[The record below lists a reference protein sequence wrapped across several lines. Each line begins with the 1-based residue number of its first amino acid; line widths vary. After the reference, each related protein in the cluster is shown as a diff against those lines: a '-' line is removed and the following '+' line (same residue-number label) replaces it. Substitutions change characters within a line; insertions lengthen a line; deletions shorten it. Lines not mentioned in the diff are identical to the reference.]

1 MALKSIRVLTQGAL
15 YTVATLG
22 APKVKDLRTGEIA
35 THYQTGEPLH
45 TVSLLEMADGAAD
58 LLKVTV
64 PASKIPKD
72 LRLGV
77 QVRPIGLTASPW
89 ARVSNDQLS
98 DGVAYRADS
107 IEMENTK

>member
-1 MALKSIRVLTQGAL
+1 MASKPIRVLTQGAL
-15 YTVATLG
+15 YTVATPS

-35 THYQTGEPLH
+35 THPQTGEPLH

-64 PASKIPKD
+64 PASKIPQG

-77 QVRPIGLTASPW
+77 PVRPVGLMATPW
-89 ARVSNDQLS
+89 ARIFNDQLS